1 MQTRKVEKEGENGG
15 KGIND
20 NGSGLSK
27 QDLEKII
34 VNYDN
39 SIKGYEAHY
48 RHKGNCSHGITQ
60 DYSQEYN
67 ESPYIQEL
75 SYAYDQALSEY
86 EETLGTIERALSDFN
101 EAYSYAD
108 TLEQK
113 EQEEYIKD
121 WKEYLENLLDTAGQL
136 ADSLKETIQYISGEV
151 QA

>member
-1 MQTRKVEKEGENGG
+1 MPEEARKEMSHNNLLTNKM
-15 KGIND
+15 
-20 NGSGLSK
+20 
-27 QDLEKII
+27 EKIAADF
-34 VNYDN
+34 DN
-39 SIKGYEAHY
+39 SIKAYEEHY
-48 RHKGNCSHGITQ
+48 RRKENCSQVITQ

-86 EETLGTIERALSDFN
+86 EETLRTIERMLNDFN

-113 EQEEYIKD
+113 GQEEYIKD
-121 WKEYLENLLDTAGQL
+121 WKDHLENLLDTAGQL
-136 ADSLKETIQYISGEV
+136 AGSLEETVRYISGEV